1 MQCASAI
8 LSSVACTAIQY
19 FSTLSHKRHGVLKSV
34 TERKMCI
41 FIFYATFVWNILILR
56 TEQIW
61 SQMYT
66 SLHVEYPLFLSCF
79 NETSILSKYFWKII
93 KYKILR
99 KSFQWELRCSVWADG
114 QTDRQTEVNAQRTTV
129 PYSNSVLT
137 DKSYLGLRTCV
148 LYWLHCEFCLWYTG
162 TQVHRYTSTTKCSHW
177 YTFLTIPRTL
187 QYFFSVSLFMND
199 EELFNLLATDFFS

>member
-114 QTDRQTEVNAQRTTV
+114 QTDRQTDRSERAKND
-129 PYSNSVLT
+129 SSVFKL
-137 DKSYLGLRTCV
+137 SSHRQIVLRIANLCTLLVTLWV
-148 LYWLHCEFCLWYTG
+148 LFVVHRYTG
-162 TQVHRYTSTTKCSHW
+162 TQVHIHHKMFSLIYISYDPSDI
-177 YTFLTIPRTL
+177 TI
-187 QYFFSVSLFMND
+187 FFFC
-199 EELFNLLATDFFS
+199 FFIHEWRGVI